1 MCGDVTASDSL
12 IGQTIAHYR
21 IVEKLGGGGMGIVYK
36 SEDLSLH
43 RFVALKFLPDAV
55 AFDHQALERFRR
67 EAQAASALNHPNICT
82 IHEIAEENGRA
93 FIVMEYLEGMTL
105 KHRLQGQPLELEALF
120 DLSVQLASGLDA
132 AHSEG
137 VIHRDIKPANIFVTK
152 RGHLKILDFGL
163 AKLQRSPD
171 GTPSGISSM
180 PTAAPDELL
189 TSPGATVGT
198 VAYMSPEQVRGKPLD
213 VRTDLF
219 SFGVV
224 LYEMATGKLPFRG
237 DTTGVVSE
245 AILNQTP
252 VTAVRLNPNIPAELE
267 RIIHRALEKDRN
279 LRYQSALDMGAD
291 LRRAKRDADS
301 STGQRA
307 APDSHAS
314 EIVKQS
320 PPSSTR
326 EPSASLMQSS
336 AGSSSAVILLAREH
350 RFGVVI
356 AGVIVLLLAIAG
368 GYGVM
373 QLLRG
378 NARHAFQTFITSQ
391 VTNTGNALFS
401 AISPDGKFL
410 LNVQTN
416 AGEQSIWLR
425 NIQTGSDTE
434 VVRGSG
440 QTFVSPAFSPD
451 GNYIYFSELEAGPL
465 GIVDLFRAPVLGG
478 RPERIARDIDSS
490 ATFSP
495 DGKLIAYSRSN
506 NPERGKWR
514 LLEAKADGK
523 DEKVLLE
530 APAKESTVFLAW
542 SPDGKRIAV
551 SYFAFREG
559 ALGRI
564 EMFNIETGRME
575 SFVATN
581 QMVTFNIIWNTDGRS
596 VYVIYVDRNSRLISP
611 QIGTFSYPDGAFRT
625 ITNDLINHESLS
637 ISADG
642 KTLATVQTQ
651 QTNELEIIPGNGAG
665 VSSAV
670 PGISPQ
676 DILPGFAWTSD
687 LHLLVSDA
695 SRLIKMKTDGTD
707 QVILLNDKSSFIKDP
722 FSCKDDQA
730 IAYSWLFHGGTNT
743 FQIWYGSADGSKVAQ
758 LATLGGNGTLYGC
771 SPDGKWIYYAD
782 PPQMQGIHILST
794 AGGQTQPAFPGAA
807 FQGMAGAAVSPD
819 GKMMAILLSQAGTRP
834 DATDNVIKIMK
845 LDPPDS
851 VPMRSITLDF
861 SLDVTVHQPGPP
873 SASGLSWTADC
884 KAVGFIAVERGIDNV
899 WVQPLDGAK
908 ARKVTN
914 YKADNV
920 LDFKWAPDGKNLG
933 VLRYHTSADVI
944 LLQDTTNPQ
953 R

>member
-1 MCGDVTASDSL
+1 MCGDVTGSDSL

-163 AKLQRSPD
+163 AKLERPAEE
-171 GTPSGISSM
+171 TPGSISSM
-180 PTAAPDELL
+180 ATAAPEELL

-198 VAYMSPEQVRGKPLD
+198 AAYMSPEQVRGKLLD
-213 VRTDLF
+213 GRTDLF

-224 LYEMATGKLPFRG
+224 LYEMASGKLPFRG

-252 VTAVRLNPNIPAELE
+252 VSVVRLNPGVPAELE
-267 RIIHRALEKDRN
+267 RIINRALEKDRN

-291 LRRAKRDADS
+291 LRRAKRDVDS
-301 STGQRA
+301 SSSQRT
-307 APDSHAS
+307 APEGHAS
-314 EIVKQS
+314 EAVKQQ
-320 PPSSTR
+320 PPLSTR
-326 EPSASLMQSS
+326 EPNASLMQSS

-378 NARHAFQTFITSQ
+378 NARQAFQSFTTSQ
-391 VTNTGNALFS
+391 LTNTGNALFS

-410 LNVQTN
+410 LNVQAD
-416 AGEQSIWLR
+416 AGEQNLWLR

-440 QTFVSPAFSPD
+440 QSFFCPAFSPD
-451 GNYIYFSELEAGPL
+451 GNYIYFCESETGPL
-465 GIVDLFRAPVLGG
+465 GVVDLFRAPVLGG
-478 RPERIARDIDSS
+478 RPERIARDVDNSV
-490 ATFSP
+490 TFSP
-495 DGKLIAYSRSN
+495 DGKRIAYSRSN
-506 NPERGKWR
+506 DPEPGKWK

-523 DEKVLLE
+523 DEKVLFE
-530 APAKESTVFLAW
+530 APAKQSTVFLAW

-564 EMFNIETGRME
+564 DMFDIEASRMDAFVRRNEIVPFNI
-575 SFVATN
+575 V
-581 QMVTFNIIWNTDGRS
+581 WNADSRS
-596 VYVIYVDRNSRLISP
+596 MYVIYVSRNSQLVSP
-611 QIGTFSYPDGAFRT
+611 QIGVFSYPDGAFRT

-637 ISADG
+637 ISGDG
-642 KTLATVQTQ
+642 KELVTVQTQ
-651 QTNELEIIPGNGAG
+651 ITNEIEIIPANRA
-665 VSSAV
+665 SSGSVV
-670 PGISPQ
+670 PGISRQ
-676 DILPGFAWTSD
+676 DILAGIGWTGD

-695 SRLIKMKTDGTD
+695 ARLVKMKTDGTD
-707 QVILLNDKSSFIKDP
+707 QVTLLNDPSSYIKDP
-722 FSCKDDQA
+722 FSCKDDEA
-730 IAYSWLFHGGTNT
+730 ILFSWLFHGGMNA
-743 FQIWYGSADGSKVAQ
+743 FEIWHANADGSSSMKVA
-758 LATLGGNGTLYGC
+758 TFGGNETLYGC
-771 SPDGKWIYYAD
+771 SSDGKWLYYVD
-782 PPQMQGIHILST
+782 PPQTHGIQRLS
-794 AGGQTQPAFPGAA
+794 ADGSETQPVFPGVTLQGLAA
-807 FQGMAGAAVSPD
+807 AAVSLD
-819 GKMMAILLSQAGTRP
+819 GKMMAILLSQAGATP
-834 DATDNVIKIMK
+834 DTSESVIKVMR
-845 LDPPDS
+845 LDPPDPH
-851 VPMRSITLDF
+851 PMRSMTLDP
-861 SLDVTVHQPGPP
+861 SLNVVIHQPGPP
-873 SASGLSWTADC
+873 SATGFSWTADS
-884 KAVGFIAVERGIDNV
+884 KAVGFIAAEKGIDNI
-899 WVQPLDGAK
+899 WVQPIDGSK
-908 ARKVTN
+908 AHRVTN
-914 YKADNV
+914 YKSDNV
-920 LDFKWAPDGKNLG
+920 LDFRWAPDGKSLA
-933 VLRYHTSADVI
+933 VLRYQTSADVI